1 VYDIICVNGVKVMS
15 GISNSRPTAN
25 FRPRNSK
32 ELFNLR
38 HSSLRNAIERI
49 FGVLKKRFKV
59 LTQQLEDPF
68 EIQVQLVK
76 AVCCW
81 HNIIRVTGGD
91 DLFDELWKEEVA
103 ARVHA
108 LNQNGG
114 QSGDAVT
121 HKALTATETNRTKKM
136 RNDIANRM
144 WLQFSKR
151 QR

>member
-1 VYDIICVNGVKVMS
+1 MPGLDLPCKLVIKQSVIISIIPGSIQCSCVVTSPKFQSASFITSLV
-15 GISNSRPTAN
+15 
-25 FRPRNSK
+25 
-32 ELFNLR
+32 
-38 HSSLRNAIERI
+38 SLRPD
-49 FGVLKKRFKV
+49 
-59 LTQQLEDPF
+59 QPYPF

-121 HKALTATETNRTKKM
+121 HKALTATETNRAKNM

-151 QR
+151 QI